1 MKFNID
7 DYKGKYAMHCNTE
20 EEARDFCRFLDS
32 IGRFWSADTS
42 YAEATYYDT
51 YGNRTCYDFNAS
63 KYSGISWYVAENYKI
78 LEWSD
83 FMNKKFTKSD
93 LRSGD
98 VVLRRDGRT
107 QIVCKETDT
116 LISPNGYDLLE
127 EISEE
132 FKYRKN
138 CTTNISKYD
147 IIAVRRPTAPHEC
160 QFKAFDKKYGDLVY
174 EEVEEMTLEEVCK
187 ALGKEIKIVKR

>member
-1 MKFNID
+1 
-7 DYKGKYAMHCNTE
+7 
-20 EEARDFCRFLDS
+20 
-32 IGRFWSADTS
+32 
-42 YAEATYYDT
+42 
-51 YGNRTCYDFNAS
+51 
-63 KYSGISWYVAENYKI
+63 
-78 LEWSD
+78 
-83 FMNKKFTKSD
+83 MNKKFTKSD

-138 CTTNISKYD
+138 YTTNIGKYD
-147 IIAVRRPTAPHEC
+147 IVAVRRPTAPHEC